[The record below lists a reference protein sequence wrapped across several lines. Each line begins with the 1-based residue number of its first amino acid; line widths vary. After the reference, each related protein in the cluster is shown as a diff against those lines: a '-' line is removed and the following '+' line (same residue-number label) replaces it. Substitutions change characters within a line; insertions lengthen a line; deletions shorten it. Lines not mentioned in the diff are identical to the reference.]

1 MQNVLNAPKKLLVTD
16 PVHNLLLEEF
26 ATAGYH
32 IDYLPEITD
41 AEVRKI
47 IVDYTGIIINSK
59 VKIDREML
67 DKAESLQFVGRLG
80 SGMEIVDKSYA
91 ARKNVAVYSSPEGN
105 CNAVAEHALG
115 MLLALYN
122 NLLRADQQVRRF
134 DWQREANR
142 GYELAGKTIAIIGYG
157 HTGSAFAQK
166 LQGLDM
172 NVLVYDKYLPKGYTE
187 NNLNLITKTLRN
199 PKTFVKESD
208 YETIFKE
215 ADIVSLHLPLS
226 QETHYFADDAFFSQF
241 HKKITLINTSR
252 GNVVKMTSLIKNLQ
266 SGKVSGACLDVFENE
281 KPSSFSDNEQKL
293 YERLYLFDNVIL
305 TPHIAGWTYEAKR
318 RMAEVL
324 CSKVLR
330 SK

>member
-1 MQNVLNAPKKLLVTD
+1 MKKLLVTD
-16 PVHNLLLEEF
+16 PVHDLLLERF
-26 ATAGYH
+26 TAAGYC

-47 IVDYTGIIINSK
+47 IISYTGIIINSK
-59 VKIDREML
+59 VKIDKEML
-67 DKAESLQFVGRLG
+67 DKAVNLQFVARLG
-80 SGMEIVDKSYA
+80 SGMEIVDKAYA
-91 ARKNVAVYSSPEGN
+91 ALKNVAVYSSPEGN

-122 NLLRADQQVRRF
+122 NLLRADQQLRRF

-187 NNLNLITKTLRN
+187 TKLNSVTKAPFN
-199 PKTFVKESD
+199 QKTFVKESD

-215 ADIVSLHLPLS
+215 ADILSLHLPLS
-226 QETHYFADDAFFSQF
+226 QETHYFANDALFSQF

-252 GNVVKMTSLIKNLQ
+252 GNVVKLTSLIKNLQ
-266 SGKVSGACLDVFENE
+266 SGKVVGACLDVFENE
-281 KPSSFSDNEQKL
+281 TPNTFSDNEKRL
-293 YERLYLFDNVIL
+293 YENLYLFDNVLL
-305 TPHIAGWTYEAKR
+305 TPHIAGWTHEAKH

-324 CSKVLR
+324 CSKVLEP
-330 SK
+330 K